1 MFEVIESS
9 SVAKCGD
16 ERGNH
21 DAVVINDSYVA
32 VFDALQARG
41 WRAWNKRPAGVFAR
55 DIMVSTLEGLPG
67 DAEAQDV
74 IRALQEV
81 LQAEAKSCIEEMS
94 DDQIYAY
101 PQSRALIYS
110 IAKHEIWR
118 LGDSPFCINGKLNY
132 QRSEGYEKA
141 AEKRAEVMERFLAN
155 PLSDM
160 KDLINTDYGRSSA
173 MDIIIE
179 EEKRVDGVLTLSGRP
194 DVDIDALLDNVE
206 IFDVEPGAE
215 VILASDGYP
224 KVLPTLEESEQWLAD
239 ERARDPLFVRDYKA
253 LQGAKDEEAGYDDRS
268 YVRFIAQ

>member
-1 MFEVIESS
+1 MFEVLESA

-21 DAVVINDSYVA
+21 DALVINDNYVA

-41 WRAWNKRPAGVFAR
+41 WRAWDKLPAGVFAR
-55 DIMVSTLEGLPG
+55 TVMVSTLESLPG
-67 DAEAQDV
+67 DMDAKGV
-74 IRALQEV
+74 IRALQEA
-81 LQAEAKSCIEEMS
+81 LQERTQRCIEEME

-110 IAKHEIWR
+110 IAKREIWR
-118 LGDSPFCINGKLNY
+118 LGDSPFCIDGKLNY

-141 AEKRAEVMERFLAN
+141 AEKRAEVLELFLAN

-179 EEKRVDGVLTLSGRP
+179 EEQRVDGVQTLSGRP
-194 DVDIDALLDNVE
+194 DVDIDVLLDNVE
-206 IFDVEPGAE
+206 VFAVEPGAE
-215 VILASDGYP
+215 LILASDGYP
-224 KVLPTLEESEQWLAD
+224 RILATLQESEQWLED